1 MYLILLPGCDA
12 AKHHFMPLLYFLQP
26 LARQSC
32 HSARASALRP
42 TTAFSLLHS
51 GHDPTHGDRLKNTV
65 DGYLAHE
72 LSISL
77 RPQPAEMG
85 VRRLGLRQLK
95 DLSAELLASKAR
107 ADNRSDHLWISRYQ

>member
-1 MYLILLPGCDA
+1 M
-12 AKHHFMPLLYFLQP
+12 
-26 LARQSC
+26 
-32 HSARASALRP
+32 
-42 TTAFSLLHS
+42 
-51 GHDPTHGDRLKNTV
+51 HGDRLKNTV

-107 ADNRSDHLWISRYQ
+107 ADNR